1 MSEKEN
7 TKPNTIIEI
16 VPDGDLV
23 LMVGPKETKLRVR
36 STLLM
41 FFSKAFSVMLGPDC
55 KEGLNMRDR
64 DGSFQLSLPDDNAAA
79 LKIFCLIIH
88 YQNKEAS
95 RTFPTGDVLVVAVA
109 ADKYDC
115 VNALKD
121 EPNSLVSFRGITG
134 ALVLTYDG
142 PYVTIYTDECQYIM
156 PWKVFRLLEK

>member
-1 MSEKEN
+1 MEN
-7 TKPNTIIEI
+7 TIDTKLNTIIEI

-41 FFSKAFSVMLGPDC
+41 FSSKAFSVMLGPDW

-79 LKIFCLIIH
+79 LKIICSIIH
-88 YQNKEAS
+88 YQNKEVS
-95 RTFPTGDVLVVAVA
+95 RTFPTGDALAVAVA

-115 VNALKD
+115 VNALKFA
-121 EPNSLVSFRGITG
+121 SKT
-134 ALVLTYDG
+134 
-142 PYVTIYTDECQYIM
+142 
-156 PWKVFRLLEK
+156 